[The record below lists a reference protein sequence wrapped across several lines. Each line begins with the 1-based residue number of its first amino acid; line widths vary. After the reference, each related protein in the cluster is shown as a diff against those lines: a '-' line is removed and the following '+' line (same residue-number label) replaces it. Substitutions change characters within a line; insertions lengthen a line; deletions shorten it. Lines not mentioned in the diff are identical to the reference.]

1 MREHFDT
8 GLSKIR
14 NEIKTRLVPH
24 GLFGTVTHVDSGEAG
39 QVPTGSTIQ
48 ITVKGRTVGRAF
60 DRREIEDC
68 RLRVGGA
75 VLSGILA
82 MVAEVSS

>member
-1 MREHFDT
+1 
-8 GLSKIR
+8 
-14 NEIKTRLVPH
+14 
-24 GLFGTVTHVDSGEAG
+24 
-39 QVPTGSTIQ
+39 VPTGSTIQ